1 MSSNNNSNEQLHSKD
16 LVYENEGEENQNF
29 NEEYDDMNEPKVEG
43 EISLTNFNN
52 QFDECISELKRQLQ
66 LSKELRKK
74 SEVDAKAL
82 EHRIILLKN
91 QEKYVML
98 QFQNT
103 KKKIEQILINR
114 AQSKERMMQK
124 SASRRRFRTSDSYSL
139 KKSKTSPSFKNI
151 KNSQSEANV
160 NNAKQNQLSA
170 EKEKMKNDLIEKIKK
185 DEEERKR
192 LEKEIADIEQ
202 EEFRML
208 QLFSNS

>member
-208 QLFSNS
+208 QLFSSS